1 MRLLL
6 GENLGD
12 GAGVIAGPRTLMRH
26 LPAPVES
33 LAVEIGQ
40 GSEGTGGEETVTSVL
55 DGALHAAFFIAPRRA
70 AGTSG
75 EMVVGREFE
84 KTGVEVNGI
93 AAAFQDHAAEIVGQN
108 GSRRPT
114 PIGEGMDVAE
124 EKILQAL
131 VEKEFQPQGAAVGK
145 SQDEGR
151 QTPTGAADSNF
162 TEVCPIGLRLLAGE
176 GAQTQK
182 SLALGRAQFGHDAA
196 ELVDAA
202 GVAAQADHLEEAGGA
217 QAGIL
222 LQGLAQEVEV
232 RIGETVAQPGMAA
245 EALGVERGAHSI
257 GVQMQFRRNRAD
269 FPVLG
274 VKQVTNVSDLFSRN
288 HAPPREKD

>member
-1 MRLLL
+1 
-6 GENLGD
+6 
-12 GAGVIAGPRTLMRH
+12 
-26 LPAPVES
+26 
-33 LAVEIGQ
+33 
-40 GSEGTGGEETVTSVL
+40 
-55 DGALHAAFFIAPRRA
+55 
-70 AGTSG
+70 
-75 EMVVGREFE
+75 
-84 KTGVEVNGI
+84 
-93 AAAFQDHAAEIVGQN
+93 
-108 GSRRPT
+108 
-114 PIGEGMDVAE
+114 MDVAE
-124 EKILQAL
+124 EKILQGL
-131 VEKEFQPQGAAVGK
+131 VEKEFQPQGTAVGK

-151 QTPTGAADSNF
+151 QTTAGAADSNF

-232 RIGETVAQPGMAA
+232 RIGEAVAQPGMAA
-245 EALGVERGAHSI
+245 KALGVERGAHSI
-257 GVQMQFRRNRAD
+257 GVQMQFRRNGAD